1 MNMDLFDIDPVQFSG
16 NTFQIKFIFMKAKID
31 QI

>member
-1 MNMDLFDIDPVQFSG
+1 MNIDLFDIDPVQFSG
-16 NTFQIKFIFMKAKID
+16 DTFQIKLIFMKEKND